1 MIGIIY
7 FVKMTIL
14 SKTIYRFNA
23 IFIKVS
29 MAFLINDNNSK
40 ICIVIQKI
48 LDSQDNL
55 EKEEQS

>member
-14 SKTIYRFNA
+14 PKTIYRLNA
-23 IFIKVS
+23 IFIKIP
-29 MAFLINDNNSK
+29 MAFLTNDNNSK

-48 LDSQDNL
+48 LNSQDNL
-55 EKEEQS
+55 EKEQS